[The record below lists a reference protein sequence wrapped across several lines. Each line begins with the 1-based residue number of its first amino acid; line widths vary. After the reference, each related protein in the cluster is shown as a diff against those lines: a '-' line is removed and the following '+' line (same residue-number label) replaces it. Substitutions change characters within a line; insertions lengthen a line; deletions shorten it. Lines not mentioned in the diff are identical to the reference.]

1 MNLRLLKIALAAF
14 VAGSA
19 NINAVI
25 EWPTVDTTNN
35 KVGLK
40 YVEVC
45 KFNPESAK
53 IICKT
58 KEGAESP
65 EVFFDSV
72 EVVEGSSTGT
82 PPWLQYSNY
91 IGQTIGEDA
100 HGIPGAGKRTIYLK
114 K

>member
-1 MNLRLLKIALAAF
+1 MNLRLPNIALAAF
-14 VAGSA
+14 VAGFA
-19 NINAVI
+19 NVNAVI
-25 EWPTVDTTNN
+25 EWPTVDTAHN
-35 KVGLK
+35 KVGLE

-45 KFNPESAK
+45 KFNPDLAK

-72 EVVEGSSTGT
+72 EVIEGSSTGT
-82 PPWLQYSNY
+82 PPWLQHSNY
-91 IGQTIGEDA
+91 IGQTLGEDA
-100 HGIPGAGKRTIYLK
+100 HGMPGAGKRTIYLK